1 MTARGQVQLVDC
13 AMDLVADEESDPDQ
27 LLDNHSKSCLVLD
40 WFSQDG
46 HIRIELLDA
55 DVLFF
60 DHAEQALDAED
71 DDSMLDEELEED
83 FDEEEDPYGLFP
95 ADLRQ
100 WVADGLTFDGKHGE
114 SDLNDWDDDEVFLG
128 LQEQP
133 LQSLFDPPIQLYP
146 SESLNDH
153 QVEATLQVLL
163 ARLARHGVALDM
175 CEHFTPREAYQ
186 LMLDRILPE
195 ESVAMKLVESGYIQH
210 FSTHEFCPSCLEQAE
225 VEDTQCDS
233 QAEDDGETPEY

>member
-1 MTARGQVQLVDC
+1 
-13 AMDLVADEESDPDQ
+13 
-27 LLDNHSKSCLVLD
+27 LD

-46 HIRIELLDA
+46 HVRIELLGA
-55 DVLFF
+55 EILFF
-60 DHAEQALDAED
+60 DHAEQALDSAED
-71 DDSMLDEELEED
+71 SSIIEEELDEE

-100 WVADGLTFDGKHGE
+100 RVADGLTRDQQRGE
-114 SDLNDWDDDEVFLG
+114 FELSEWDDDDDVLG
-128 LQEQP
+128 LDEQP
-133 LQSLFDPPIQLYP
+133 LQSIFDPPIKLYP
-146 SESLNDH
+146 SELLNDH

-163 ARLARHGVALDM
+163 ARLARHGVVLDM

-195 ESVAMKLVESGYIQH
+195 ESIAVKLVDNGYIQH

-233 QAEDDGETPEY
+233 QAEDDGDGPES